1 MLPYVKGKAFKG
13 VGMMK
18 HLSGILAA
26 GLLSSALIGGA
37 GVAGLAQAQTLN
49 SDAIVN
55 SLKPKAATRSLTRSF
70 NNQSSGPSAEDSQFL
85 NSLPTRGI
93 RIEQRKKL
101 EEIVKKEDLPRID
114 IEIGFDY
121 DSAAIRSDSVKDV
134 IELGKALA
142 SDALA
147 GSRIVLNGHT
157 DAAGSDAYNQELSER
172 RAVSVRKF
180 LVDNFGIKPDRLV
193 AIGYGE
199 ESLKN
204 TGDPLASE
212 NRRVEVINLTSG

>member
-1 MLPYVKGKAFKG
+1 
-13 VGMMK
+13 MMK
-18 HLSGILAA
+18 RLLSIAAA
-26 GLLSSALIGGA
+26 GLLSTALVGGA
-37 GVAGLAQAQTLN
+37 GISNFAAAQSLD

-55 SLKPKAATRSLTRSF
+55 SLKPKAKTRSLTRSF
-70 NNQSSGPSAEDSQFL
+70 STQSSGPSAEDSQFL
-85 NSLPTRGI
+85 KSLPTRGI

-114 IEIGFDY
+114 IEINFDY

-134 IELGKALA
+134 IELGKAL
-142 SDALA
+142 SNEALA

-172 RAVSVRKF
+172 RAIAVRKF

-204 TGDPLASE
+204 TADPLAAE
-212 NRRVEVINLTSG
+212 NRRVEVINLSSG